1 MSSGWQT
8 MSEST
13 VPSNASTTPTSS
25 VSYAS
30 TELSIPSSYASSV
43 LGTPIEDR
51 IKRTK
56 DTMKTDTNVVFNAEC
71 VKKRSNWA
79 KAKKKHN
86 LVDYASDPSV
96 LLADIETHSPKLQ
109 VLLQKI
115 KSLDDSDM
123 REHGTHF
130 KHLIFTDLKSNSYGV
145 KLIASALIANGMTL
159 GYKAD
164 PTSSGKKKFGK
175 IQMLSDV
182 QLQKTKGNNFYLLS
196 SVTVFDQPISVVTKK
211 DILARFNE
219 RPNNV
224 HGDNA
229 RIIVMDSGF
238 KEGIDLFDIKYIHI
252 FEPPS
257 TTADQKQV
265 IGRGTRTCGQKGLQF
280 HPTMGWPLHVFIYD
294 MVIPSDVRSLM
305 GNVETT
311 FQLYMKA
318 MNLDLRLYAFTGEL
332 ERATIM
338 GSVDHDLNEN
348 IHTFSVNGG
357 AKRKA
362 VIRDDVSPI
371 IVRGDMPIELAFAMA
386 ERLVAMPQSQQTGE
400 RMKHDELKKHI
411 NENFGKYK
419 WDKAKMENLCT
430 GDTVPRK
437 PPTENSD
444 MKSTG
449 GYVYGGGAKST
460 GGYVYGDAATRL
472 PLTYDEDSVFTGGAP
487 SVITLTPTQDFL
499 KNYFVPSNPVKG
511 MLLWH
516 STGSGKTC
524 SAIAAASNEFEKEGY
539 TILWV
544 TRTTLKNDIWKNM
557 FDQVCHEVIRT
568 KLSANEIAIPSEQ
581 PKRMKL
587 LSSSWRIRPM
597 SYKQFSNLVSK
608 RNKLYDTLV
617 KINGT
622 ADPLRKTLIII
633 DEAHKLYGGGDLS
646 SIERPDMGALQES
659 LLNSYAVSGRNSV
672 RLMLMTAT
680 PITTNPMEM
689 VKLINLCKPMGE
701 QMPTDFED
709 FTNKYLEMDSGKF
722 SVIGLKQYLDD
733 TAGYV
738 SYLNR
743 EKDARQFSQP
753 IIHQI
758 KVPLAAM
765 DDINAFDKR
774 TVRELVNSDILK
786 LKDKI
791 ENANIEIKGEL
802 GDLDV
807 NKFKVLK
814 AECAKYSDTPD
825 MKKACDK
832 IAKSNMRNIVTDAKA
847 EVTRIKDEIKAI
859 RESIKSQKLFK
870 TKNIAEILKRVQADP
885 EEYEKFK
892 QGVYYNMKTKC
903 GKTIRTESELLK
915 EHPDMQSYIHAIK
928 EQENK
933 ITEMEKMLKISENS
947 FKVKISELKMMLKT
961 NLNDLERSV
970 VKLVIKDT
978 QKKAKTVKRHN
989 VKTFGEQVIVVNKTR
1004 KSIEKAR
1011 KKRTRSLHKEFK
1023 EQLKDENMEKR
1034 EIDKAEKL
1042 LRKQLRVQDNYVD
1055 EIKNDV
1061 LKHLVTKYTGIMKDQ
1076 LVEAK
1081 EKIEKKSADKLQ
1093 KVAANKTKKLQ
1104 KEAEKQ
1110 EKKAQKEAANKTKKL
1125 QKEAE
1130 KQEKKAQKEDAKQEK
1145 KAQKEAATMKKR
1157 LEQQEKKEKQ
1167 KNNKTRKTMAK

>member
-1 MSSGWQT
+1 
-8 MSEST
+8 
-13 VPSNASTTPTSS
+13 V
-25 VSYAS
+25 
-30 TELSIPSSYASSV
+30 
-43 LGTPIEDR
+43 
-51 IKRTK
+51 
-56 DTMKTDTNVVFNAEC
+56 
-71 VKKRSNWA
+71 
-79 KAKKKHN
+79 
-86 LVDYASDPSV
+86 
-96 LLADIETHSPKLQ
+96 
-109 VLLQKI
+109 
-115 KSLDDSDM
+115 
-123 REHGTHF
+123 
-130 KHLIFTDLKSNSYGV
+130 
-145 KLIASALIANGMTL
+145 
-159 GYKAD
+159 
-164 PTSSGKKKFGK
+164 
-175 IQMLSDV
+175 
-182 QLQKTKGNNFYLLS
+182 
-196 SVTVFDQPISVVTKK
+196 
-211 DILARFNE
+211 
-219 RPNNV
+219 
-224 HGDNA
+224 
-229 RIIVMDSGF
+229 
-238 KEGIDLFDIKYIHI
+238 
-252 FEPPS
+252 
-257 TTADQKQV
+257 
-265 IGRGTRTCGQKGLQF
+265 
-280 HPTMGWPLHVFIYD
+280 
-294 MVIPSDVRSLM
+294 
-305 GNVETT
+305 
-311 FQLYMKA
+311 
-318 MNLDLRLYAFTGEL
+318 
-332 ERATIM
+332 
-338 GSVDHDLNEN
+338 
-348 IHTFSVNGG
+348 
-357 AKRKA
+357 
-362 VIRDDVSPI
+362 
-371 IVRGDMPIELAFAMA
+371 
-386 ERLVAMPQSQQTGE
+386 
-400 RMKHDELKKHI
+400 
-411 NENFGKYK
+411 
-419 WDKAKMENLCT
+419 
-430 GDTVPRK
+430 
-437 PPTENSD
+437 
-444 MKSTG
+444 KSTG
-449 GYVYGGGAKST
+449 GYVYAGGGEKT
-460 GGYVYGDAATRL
+460 
-472 PLTYDEDSVFTGGAP
+472 TGGANP
-487 SVITLTPTQDFL
+487 SCPQSTLAGGLRGAAAPVAAPVVITLTPTQDFL
-499 KNYFVPSNPVKG
+499 KHYFVPSNPVKG

-753 IIHQI
+753 VIHQI

-774 TVRELVNSDILK
+774 TVRELVNSDVLK

-814 AECAKYSDTPD
+814 AECAKYSDDPD
-825 MKKACDK
+825 MKKACTK
-832 IAKSNMRNIVTDAKA
+832 IAQKNMRSIVTDAKV

-859 RESIKSQKLFK
+859 RESIKTQKLFK
-870 TKNIAEILKRVQADP
+870 TKNIAEILEKIQTNP

-915 EHPDMQSYIHAIK
+915 EHPDMQSYIYAIGNQDKK
-928 EQENK
+928 EE
-933 ITEMEKMLKISENS
+933 EMEKMLKISENS
-947 FKVKISELKMMLKT
+947 FKLKILELKAMLKT
-961 NLNDLERSV
+961 DLNDLERSV

-978 QKKAKTVKRHN
+978 QKKAKTVKRQN
-989 VKTFGEQVIVVNKTR
+989 IKVFGEQVVIVNKTR
-1004 KSIEKAR
+1004 KIINKN
-1011 KKRTRSLHKEFK
+1011 KKKQIRSLHTDFK
-1023 EQLKDENMEKR
+1023 EQLKDEKMEKR
-1034 EIDKAEKL
+1034 EIDKAEKQL
-1042 LRKQLRVQDNYVD
+1042 NKQLRKQDGYVD
-1055 EIKNDV
+1055 EIKHGV
-1061 LKHLVTKYTGIMKDQ
+1061 LKDLVTKYTGIMKDQ

-1081 EKIEKKSADKLQ
+1081 ENIEKKSAAKQEKKDQ
-1093 KVAANKTKKLQ
+1093 KAAANKTKKLQ
-1104 KEAEKQ
+1104 KETEKQ
-1110 EKKAQKEAANKTKKL
+1110 EKKDKTAASNKTKKL
-1125 QKEAE
+1125 QKDVEKQDKKDQKAAANKTKKQE
-1130 KQEKKAQKEDAKQEK
+1130 KDVEKQDKKDQKAAANKTKKQEKKDQNEAAKQEK
-1145 KAQKEAATMKKR
+1145 KDAATRKK
-1157 LEQQEKKEKQ
+1157 LEQQEKKAQ
-1167 KNNKTRKTMAK
+1167 NKTRKN